1 MYLVSVGLQTSV
13 EAREV
18 EVDAGGGRWGLGGLS
33 GAAAAAA
40 SGVKATLKAAKDG
53 VVNSNPAKAANE
65 AKDTLL
71 NSEAAHTIK
80 KKASAAAAELDAM
93 RSQARALKNGLMNS
107 DVANAAQAFKDKLK
121 GEVARLWADLRGK
134 RDKHEQQLR
143 EVTRLRQ
150 KKERRRARMRAAV
163 WQIYTRHQPE
173 KLEAV
178 PALLEKYEGREFV
191 LIQKLIRKYLTKSK
205 GAKVAGNGGSDDD
218 PEATGLSAEEQQQEE
233 KEKKKAARALAAKE
247 AQERRRQA
255 DIAAQDFPK
264 ACEEGEDCS
273 GEVQPSEDDVVNL
286 DELGDLD
293 DFNEWADFNRGPWV
307 RLGTNG
313 WEQRTVAADAAAAAG
328 LEAAEAQLA
337 RGDAER
343 QLAEEVHS
351 GAVALLG

>member
-1 MYLVSVGLQTSV
+1 LVVLVLYLVSVGLQTSV

-53 VVNSNPAKAANE
+53 VVNSHPAKAAKE

-80 KKASAAAAELDAM
+80 KKASAAAAELEAM
-93 RSQARALKNGLMNS
+93 RSQARALQNGLMNS
-107 DVANAAQAFKDKLK
+107 DIANAAQAFKDKLK

-134 RDKHEQQLR
+134 RDKHGKQLS

-178 PALLEKYEGREFV
+178 PALLEKYEGRECV
-191 LIQKLIRKYLTKSK
+191 LAQKLITKYLTKSK

-218 PEATGLSAEEQQQEE
+218 PEATGLSAEEEQQE
-233 KEKKKAARALAAKE
+233 KEKKKAARTLAAKE

-273 GEVQPSEDDVVNL
+273 GEVQPSEDEDDVVNL

-293 DFNEWADFNRGPWV
+293 DFNEWV
-307 RLGTNG
+307 R
-313 WEQRTVAADAAAAAG
+313 RAVAADAAAAVE

-337 RGDAER
+337 QSDAER